1 VALAR
6 LRGVGVEATVI
17 GRVKEYNGSLLELR
31 RLDGSVERFEEVH
44 VEDELMRIVS
54 ERYRLM

>member
-1 VALAR
+1 M
-6 LRGVGVEATVI
+6 
-17 GRVKEYNGSLLELR
+17 GRVKEYNGSLLELH
-31 RLDGSVERFEEVH
+31 RLDGSVERFEKVH

>member
-1 VALAR
+1 V
-6 LRGVGVEATVI
+6 
-17 GRVKEYNGSLLELR
+17 GRVKEYNGSLLELH
-31 RLDGSVERFEEVH
+31 RLDGSAERFEEVH